1 MGSIAS
7 VFLLEILRLWRV
19 RCGSWLRAETSSSAW
34 WKVGYVP
41 RAHSL
46 SIVRRQALSARFWP
60 LQMLPLNNYSHHVH
74 HYCLERILQRT
85 GNDNTR
91 ERGGRRTSCYE
102 SSRPMWET
110 FLKSSR
116 SEERRVGK
124 ECRSRWS
131 PYH

>member
-74 HYCLERILQRT
+74 HYCLEGILQKT

-91 ERGGRRTSCYE
+91 ESGARTTSYYNSISPILKTFSNSSCN
-102 SSRPMWET
+102 T
-110 FLKSSR
+110 FT
-116 SEERRVGK
+116 
-124 ECRSRWS
+124 
-131 PYH
+131 P